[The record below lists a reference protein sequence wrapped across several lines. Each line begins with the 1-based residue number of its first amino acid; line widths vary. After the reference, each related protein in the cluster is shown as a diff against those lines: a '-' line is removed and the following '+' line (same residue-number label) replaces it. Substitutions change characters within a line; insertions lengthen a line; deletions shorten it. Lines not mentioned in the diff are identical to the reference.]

1 MAVANDKNSAL
12 DSGLQTQIKEANLL
26 VVGAGGIG
34 CELLKNLV
42 LAGFSKIDLVSR
54 LIILTNYALAGS
66 FSYEYV
72 NQNIFSF

>member
-12 DSGLQTQIKEANLL
+12 DSGLQTKIKEANLL